1 MMIRAATV
9 ESKLQ
14 SVSAV
19 ASRPTAFES
28 KMVHG
33 PKKADHVIEV
43 LNVSKTYDA
52 GDSRVQALRDVSFNV
67 RKGEFVSIV
76 GRSGCGKSTLLN
88 LIAGLDIPSIGSV
101 SLDGIPIAEPSAKVG
116 FVFQRAVL
124 LEWRTVTQN
133 ILLPVEILR
142 LDVEEYRDRAKEL
155 IDLIGLTGFED
166 RYPRQLSGGMQQR
179 VALARSLIYDPD
191 ILLMDEPFGALDAI
205 TREQMDLELLRIW
218 EASGKTVIFVTH
230 DIAEAVF
237 LSDRVI
243 LMTPRP
249 GRIKEIVPVPIERP
263 RTLRSVFVP
272 EFAEVRQRIREQ
284 MD

>member
-1 MMIRAATV
+1 MSNLAILPRTQQMSEANDRIKV
-9 ESKLQ
+9 IEID
-14 SVSAV
+14 SVSKIYAIG
-19 ASRPTAFES
+19 S
-28 KMVHG
+28 
-33 PKKADHVIEV
+33 DQ
-43 LNVSKTYDA
+43 
-52 GDSRVQALRDVSFNV
+52 VQALECTNFAIFR
-67 RKGEFVSIV
+67 GEFISIV

-88 LIAGLDIPSIGSV
+88 LLAGLDVPTTGQVRI
-101 SLDGIPIAEPSAKVG
+101 DGNPINGPNARVG

-124 LEWRTVTQN
+124 LEWRTVVEN
-133 ILLPVEILR
+133 VLLPLEILGKESK
-142 LDVEEYRDRAKEL
+142 LFKDRAYEL
-155 IDLIGLTGFED
+155 LELVGLKGFET
-166 RYPRQLSGGMQQR
+166 RFPRQLSGGMQQR

-218 EASGKTVIFVTH
+218 EASGKTIIFVTH

-249 GRIKEIVPVPIERP
+249 GRIKEITDVPISRP
-263 RTLRSVFVP
+263 RTLQTVS
-272 EFAEVRQRIREQ
+272 ETAFADIRQHIRQQ